1 MSCLFCSIIN
11 KEKPAYIFYEDDAVV
26 AFLDVFPHALG
37 HTLVVPKRHMETMLE
52 LRDDELASF
61 WKGVRRALE
70 VLNRSLEPDGFTIGI
85 NHGKVGGQA
94 VEHLHIHL
102 MPRFLGDGGGSL
114 HSVIKNPGTQSV
126 EEVYKQITEKN

>member
-1 MSCLFCSIIN
+1 MNCLFCSIIN

-61 WKGVRRALE
+61 WKGVRSALE
-70 VLNRSLEPDGFTIGI
+70 VLHRSLKPDGFTIGI
-85 NHGKVGGQA
+85 NHGKVSGQA

-114 HSVIKNPGTQSV
+114 HSVIKNPGTKSV
-126 EEVYKQITEKN
+126 EEVYKKIINK